1 MSSAPF
7 AAESRRRQPDSEQ
20 FGMELMRNGRKRVVI
35 TGLGVVSPLGNK
47 DEFWDAIAAGKSGIR
62 KLQNIEA
69 DHLNV
74 RIGAEVLGFDSSRY
88 IPPKQ
93 ARRMGR
99 ATQFAIVAAVMAVED
114 AGLTIDKMSD
124 LGNRVA
130 TVIGSTLGSYEVG
143 ESGIKVWRD
152 SGYKRANPMSI
163 VNALPNMPGHYV
175 SKMMNAVGPL
185 ITPSV
190 ACATGIQAVGE
201 ASDLIQLGKCDM
213 AIAGA
218 IDAVMFDY
226 ILAGFSATRALTREY
241 NDAPEQASRP
251 FDANRSGFVLGEG
264 GAVFIMESL
273 ESALSRDAKIYAEM
287 LGYAASS
294 DAYHVAAP
302 DPEGGGAKRSMQWA
316 LEDAKIPADEIE
328 YINAHGSSTQANDA
342 IETAAVKQVFGECAY
357 KIPVTSTKSMI
368 GHTMAGCGSLE
379 LTACLMTLEREI
391 LHPTVNYETPDPD
404 CDLDYVPNV
413 ARDVPGIRILM
424 SNSFGLG
431 GQNASVVLRRV

>member
-1 MSSAPF
+1 
-7 AAESRRRQPDSEQ
+7 
-20 FGMELMRNGRKRVVI
+20 MELTRYGRKRVVI
-35 TGLGVVSPLGNK
+35 TGLGLVSPLGLK
-47 DEFWDAIAAGKSGIR
+47 DGFWDAIAAGKSGIR
-62 KLQNIEA
+62 KLQNIET

-74 RIGAEVLGFDSSRY
+74 KIGAEIRDFDSADF

-99 ATQFAIVAAVMAVED
+99 ATQFAIVAAVMAVND
-114 AGLTIDKMSD
+114 AGLTVETVGEI
-124 LGNRVA
+124 GQRAA
-130 TVIGSTLGSYEVG
+130 TVIGTTLGSYEVG
-143 ESGIKVWRD
+143 ESGIRAWRD

-175 SKMMNAVGPL
+175 SKMLKAVGPL

-201 ASDLIQLGKCDM
+201 ASDLIQLGKCDL

-218 IDAVMFDY
+218 VDAVMFDY
-226 ILAGFSATRALTREY
+226 ILAGFSATRALTRDY

-251 FDANRSGFVLGEG
+251 FDADRSGFVLGEG
-264 GAVFIMESL
+264 GAVFIIESL
-273 ESALSRDAKIYAEM
+273 ERASERGAKIYAEI

-302 DPEGGGAKRSMQWA
+302 DPAGGGAKRSMQWA
-316 LEDAKIPADEIE
+316 LDDARVDPSAVE

-342 IETAAVKQVFGECAY
+342 IETAAVKHVFGEEAY
-357 KIPVTSTKSMI
+357 HIPVSSTKSMI
-368 GHTMAGCGSLE
+368 GHAMAGCGSLE
-379 LTACLMTLEREI
+379 ISACLMTLEREI
-391 LHPTVNYETPDPD
+391 LHPTVNYDRPDPA
-404 CDLDYVPNV
+404 CDLDYVPNE
-413 ARDVPGIRILM
+413 ARRVPGIRTIM

-431 GQNASVVLRRV
+431 GQNASIILRKM

>member
-1 MSSAPF
+1 
-7 AAESRRRQPDSEQ
+7 
-20 FGMELMRNGRKRVVI
+20 MELMRNGRKRVVI

-114 AGLTIDKMSD
+114 AGLTVDKMSD

-143 ESGIKVWRD
+143 ESGIKIWRD

-185 ITPSV
+185 LTPSV

-241 NDAPEQASRP
+241 NDAPERASRP

-264 GAVFIMESL
+264 GAVFILESL
-273 ESALSRDAKIYAEM
+273 ESALKRDAKIYAEM

-316 LEDAKIPADEIE
+316 LEDAKVPADEIE

-342 IETAAVKQVFGECAY
+342 IETAAVKQVFGEYAY

-368 GHTMAGCGSLE
+368 GHAMAGCGSLE
-379 LTACLMTLEREI
+379 LSACLMTLEREI

-431 GQNASVVLRRV
+431 GQNASVVLRRI

>member
-1 MSSAPF
+1 
-7 AAESRRRQPDSEQ
+7 
-20 FGMELMRNGRKRVVI
+20 MELMRNGRKRVVI
-35 TGLGVVSPLGNK
+35 SGLGVVSPLGQK
-47 DEFWDAIAAGKSGIR
+47 QEFWDNIEAGKSGIR

-74 RIGAEVLGFDSSRY
+74 RIGAEVLGFDSSKY

-99 ATQFAIVAAVMAVED
+99 ATQFAIAAAFMAVED
-114 AGLTIDKMSD
+114 AGLTVDGVSEN
-124 LGNRVA
+124 GHRVA
-130 TVIGSTLGSYEVG
+130 TIIGTTLGSYEVG
-143 ESGIKVWRD
+143 ESGIRDWRD

-185 ITPSV
+185 VTPSV

-201 ASDLIQLGKCDM
+201 ASDLIRLGKCDM
-213 AIAGA
+213 VIAGA
-218 IDAVMFDY
+218 VDAVIFDY
-226 ILAGFSATRALTREY
+226 FLAGFRATGALTRQY

-251 FDANRSGFVLGEG
+251 FDADRSGFVLGEG
-264 GAVFIMESL
+264 GAVFIVESL
-273 ESALSRDAKIYAEM
+273 EQARQRDAKIYAEV

-302 DPEGGGAKRSMQWA
+302 DPAGGGAKRAMQWT
-316 LEDAKIPADEIE
+316 LDDARVHPSEVE
-328 YINAHGSSTQANDA
+328 YINAHGSSTVANDA
-342 IETAAVKQVFGECAY
+342 IETAAVKHVFGEDAY
-357 KIPVTSTKSMI
+357 GIPVTSTKSMI
-368 GHTMAGCGSLE
+368 GHAMAGCGSLE
-379 LTACLMTLEREI
+379 ISACLMTLEREV
-391 LHPTVNYETPDPD
+391 LHPTVNYDTPDPA

-413 ARDVPGIRILM
+413 ARHAPGIRTVM

-431 GQNASVVLRRV
+431 GQNASILLRGI

>member
-1 MSSAPF
+1 
-7 AAESRRRQPDSEQ
+7 
-20 FGMELMRNGRKRVVI
+20 MELMRNGRKRVVI

-47 DEFWDAIAAGKSGIR
+47 DEFWDAIAAGRSGIR
-62 KLQNIEA
+62 KLQNIET

-74 RIGAEVLGFDSSRY
+74 KIGAEVLGFDSSRY

-114 AGLTIDKMSD
+114 AGLTTEIMSD
-124 LGNRVA
+124 MGNRVA

-143 ESGIKVWRD
+143 EAGIKVWRD
-152 SGYKRANPMSI
+152 SGYRRANPMSI

-175 SKMMNAVGPL
+175 SKMMSAVGPL
-185 ITPSV
+185 VTPSV

-273 ESALSRDAKIYAEM
+273 ESALSRDAKIYAEI

-316 LEDAKIPADEIE
+316 LDDAKVPASEIE

-342 IETAAVKQVFGECAY
+342 IESAAVKQVFGEYAY
-357 KIPVTSTKSMI
+357 SIPVTSTKSMI
-368 GHTMAGCGSLE
+368 GHAMAGCGSLE
-379 LTACLMTLEREI
+379 LSACLMTLEREL
-391 LHPTVNYETPDPD
+391 LHPTVNYETPDPA
-404 CDLDYVPNV
+404 CDLDYVPNT
-413 ARDVPGIRILM
+413 ARDVLGIRTLM

>member
-1 MSSAPF
+1 
-7 AAESRRRQPDSEQ
+7 
-20 FGMELMRNGRKRVVI
+20 MELTRNGRKRVVI
-35 TGLGVVSPLGNK
+35 TGLGVVSPLGHK
-47 DEFWDAIAAGKSGIR
+47 AEFWDAIAAGKSGIC
-62 KLQNIEA
+62 KLQNIET

-74 RIGAEVLGFDSSRY
+74 KIGAEIRDFDSSDY

-99 ATQFAIVAAVMAVED
+99 ATQFAIVAAIMAVQD
-114 AGLTIDKMSD
+114 AGLTVEMVSEI
-124 LGNRVA
+124 GHRVA
-130 TVIGSTLGSYEVG
+130 TIIGTTLGSYEVG
-143 ESGIKVWRD
+143 ESGIRVWRN

-175 SKMMNAVGPL
+175 SKMMKAVGPL
-185 ITPSV
+185 VSPTV

-201 ASDLIQLGKCDM
+201 ASDLIQLGKCDV

-218 IDAVMFDY
+218 VDAVMFDY

-251 FDANRSGFVLGEG
+251 FDADRSGFVLGEG
-264 GAVFIMESL
+264 GAVFIIESL
-273 ESALSRDAKIYAEM
+273 ERAAARGARVYAEI

-302 DPEGGGAKRSMQWA
+302 DPDGGGAKRSMQWA
-316 LEDAKIPADEIE
+316 LDDARVDPSAVE

-342 IETAAVKQVFGECAY
+342 IETAAVKHVFGEGAY
-357 KIPVTSTKSMI
+357 QIPVTSTKSMI
-368 GHTMAGCGSLE
+368 GHAMAGCGSLE
-379 LTACLMTLEREI
+379 ISACLMTLEREI
-391 LHPTVNYETPDPD
+391 LHPTVNYESPDPA

-413 ARDVPGIRILM
+413 ARDAPGIRTIM

-431 GQNASVVLRRV
+431 GQNASIILRKI

>member
-1 MSSAPF
+1 
-7 AAESRRRQPDSEQ
+7 
-20 FGMELMRNGRKRVVI
+20 MELMRNGRKRVVI

-62 KLQNIEA
+62 KLQNIET

-74 RIGAEVLGFDSSRY
+74 KIGAEVIGFDSSRH

-99 ATQFAIVAAVMAVED
+99 AAQFAIVAAVMAVED
-114 AGLTIDKMSD
+114 AGLTIDKVRE
-124 LGNRVA
+124 LGHRVA
-130 TVIGSTLGSYEVG
+130 TIIGSTLGSYEVG

-152 SGYKRANPMSI
+152 SGYRRANPMSI
-163 VNALPNMPGHYV
+163 VNALPNMPAHYV
-175 SKMMNAVGPL
+175 SKMMKAVGPL
-185 ITPSV
+185 VTPSV

-218 IDAVMFDY
+218 VDAVMFDY

-241 NDAPEQASRP
+241 NEAPEQASRP

-273 ESALSRDAKIYAEM
+273 ESALSRDAKIYAEI

-316 LEDAKIPADEIE
+316 LDDAKAPASEIE

-342 IETAAVKQVFGECAY
+342 IESAAVKQVFGEYAY
-357 KIPVTSTKSMI
+357 SIPVTSTKSMI
-368 GHTMAGCGSLE
+368 GHAMAGCGSLE
-379 LTACLMTLEREI
+379 LSACLMTLEREV
-391 LHPTVNYETPDPD
+391 LHPTVNYETPDPA
-404 CDLDYVPNV
+404 CDLDYVPNT
-413 ARDVPGIRILM
+413 ARDVPGIRTLM

>member
-1 MSSAPF
+1 MN
-7 AAESRRRQPDSEQ
+7 
-20 FGMELMRNGRKRVVI
+20 LTRNGRKRVVI
-35 TGLGVVSPLGNK
+35 TGLGVVSPLGHK
-47 DEFWDAIAAGKSGIR
+47 TEFWDAIAAGQSGIR
-62 KLQNIEA
+62 KLQNIET

-74 RIGAEVLGFDSSRY
+74 KIGAEIRDFDSSAY
-88 IPPKQ
+88 IRPKQ

-99 ATQFAIVAAVMAVED
+99 ATQFAIVAAVMAVRD
-114 AGLTIDKMSD
+114 AGLTVEMVSEI
-124 LGNRVA
+124 GERVA
-130 TVIGSTLGSYEVG
+130 TIIGTTLGSYEVG
-143 ESGIKVWRD
+143 ESGIRLWRD

-175 SKMMNAVGPL
+175 SKMMKALGPL
-185 ITPSV
+185 VSPTV

-201 ASDLIQLGKCDM
+201 ACDLIQLGKCDL

-218 IDAVMFDY
+218 VDAVMFDY

-264 GAVFIMESL
+264 GAVFIVESL
-273 ESALSRDAKIYAEM
+273 ERAAARDARVYAEI
-287 LGYAASS
+287 LGYGASS

-302 DPEGGGAKRSMQWA
+302 DPDGGGAKRSMQWA
-316 LEDAKIPADEIE
+316 LDDARLAPSAVE

-342 IETAAVKQVFGECAY
+342 IETAAVKHVFGEDAY
-357 KIPVTSTKSMI
+357 HIPVTSTKSMI
-368 GHTMAGCGSLE
+368 GHAMAGCGSLE
-379 LTACLMTLEREI
+379 ISACLMTLEREI
-391 LHPTVNYETPDPD
+391 LHPTVNYETPDPA

-413 ARDVPGIRILM
+413 ARDVRGIRTIM

-431 GQNASVVLRRV
+431 GQNASIILRKI